1 MVIKA
6 VLIHG
11 GRYLMKKTI
20 RIWAWLMILLT
31 IVPQASLAITIQEE
45 EKLSREFMRE
55 INKQYDII
63 QDSVITNYVNHV
75 GQKILKVVPPQLFH
89 YHFHVINQDV
99 YNAFAGPG
107 GQIFI
112 NSGLFEALDSEEE
125 LAGILGH
132 EISHVVCR
140 HISQQIE
147 QSRKIGIG
155 TLAGVAA
162 GVLLGATG
170 SGSAAGAAIAGTM
183 AAGQSLILA
192 HSREDE
198 MQADQ
203 RGVVFLTRAGYNPK
217 GLLTSLNKIRGK
229 QWFGKK
235 QIPTYLMTHPAI
247 EDRIAYLSNWI
258 GANAATIDKIPIRPP
273 STFNWVHTR
282 LIGMYGDED
291 MAFKKYS
298 AEVAQNPD
306 DLLSQYGYALALER
320 KGDRNA
326 AMKHFRI
333 VLQKRAF
340 DPMVLT
346 DLGRSNFQDGRY
358 AEASKILQGVLD
370 ITPEYSEALYY
381 AGRSDIELGRYPE
394 AVRLLTS
401 LLRGNPDYTKALYYM
416 GNAYGAQN
424 NIPESCYYLG
434 LYYRARGD
442 NKNALMQLEKAHQLT
457 TNAERK
463 TEIETILKEMKKHG
477 HDEDDA
483 KDGSGKQKR

>member
-1 MVIKA
+1 
-6 VLIHG
+6 
-11 GRYLMKKTI
+11 MKKTI

-31 IVPQASLAITIQEE
+31 VVPQTSLAITIQEE

-55 INKQYDII
+55 INKHYDII

-75 GQKILKVVPPQLFH
+75 GEKILAVVPPQPFQ
-89 YHFHVINQDV
+89 YHFHVINQNV

-147 QSRKIGIG
+147 QSKKIGIG

-203 RGVVFLTRAGYNPK
+203 RGVVFLTQAGYNPT
-217 GLLTSLNKIRGK
+217 GLLTALTKIRSK
-229 QWFGKK
+229 QWFGKN
-235 QIPTYLMTHPAI
+235 QIPTYLMTHPAV

-258 GANAATIDKIPIRPP
+258 GANAATIDKIPVRP
-273 STFNWVHTR
+273 SATFDWVHTR
-282 LIGMYGDED
+282 LVGMYGDED
-291 MAFKKYS
+291 LVLREYS
-298 AEVAQNPD
+298 ARVAQHPD
-306 DLLSQYGYALALER
+306 NLFAQYGYALVLER
-320 KGDRNA
+320 KGDRTS

-346 DLGRSNFQDGRY
+346 DLGRTNFQDGRY
-358 AEASKILQGVLD
+358 TEASKILQGVLD
-370 ITPEYSEALYY
+370 ITPEYPEALYY
-381 AGRSDIELGRYPE
+381 AGRSLIELGRYPE
-394 AVRLLTS
+394 AVHLLGD
-401 LLRGNPDYTKALYYM
+401 LLRTTPGYTSALYFM

-424 NIPESCYYLG
+424 RTPESCYYLG
-434 LYYRARGD
+434 LYYKARGD
-442 NKNALMQLEKAHQLT
+442 NKNAIMQLEKAHQLT
-457 TNAERK
+457 TDAERK
-463 TEIETILKEMKKHG
+463 AEIEAILKEMKKHG
-477 HDEDDA
+477 HGDGEDA
-483 KDGSGKQKR
+483 KDGSGKQKQ